1 MSRSTKRTLR
11 FSNDTIR
18 EFLFIMNARLL
29 SHYRGLSLLLGLT
42 LLAPDQTVASILPIL
57 PLLTA
62 AQDAS
67 SSPAGL
73 SFPHQERAREL
84 GERLYNSWRLSMSRR
99 DEVAWRKVTPRSRQ
113 QRVLNLVRSM
123 NGTLSHD
130 FFGEEAK
137 QLPMLE
143 QFRYI
148 GAIAGA
154 NRRTMNL
161 VYLGRLQVAE
171 GKSQPVAYVLYLV
184 DESGRGG
191 WTFDKSRFISLEHTP
206 KYTTRLSK
214 RDLSLLREVELF
226 HPYKALPPVTASVG
240 TPQLIAKVF
249 ADTPGRVVD
258 IKINGVS
265 THEFY
270 NERRADVILGGLK
283 KGENTVS
290 YTIAN
295 VDGAPRNT
303 FAIGLFV
310 MPTRAGQKPA
320 VVFEH
325 ILDSKMKAQGG
336 SFTFHIGNS
345 LLATMNPEYKGPR
358 AAPFRPVPL
367 KKKK

>member
-1 MSRSTKRTLR
+1 M
-11 FSNDTIR
+11 
-18 EFLFIMNARLL
+18 MNARLL
-29 SHYRGLSLLLGLT
+29 SHFRGLGFVFGLT
-42 LLAPDQTVASILPIL
+42 LFAQDYLEASAL
-57 PLLTA
+57 PLVPLLAVTQNSPSA
-62 AQDAS
+62 
-67 SSPAGL
+67 PAGL
-73 SFPHQERAREL
+73 SFPHQQRAREL

-113 QRVLNLVRSM
+113 QRVLNIVRSM
-123 NGTLSHD
+123 NGTLAHD

-143 QFRYI
+143 NFRYI

-161 VYLGRLQVAE
+161 IYLGRLQVAQ
-171 GKSQPVAYVLYLV
+171 GKSQAVAYVLYLV
-184 DESGRGG
+184 DESGRGH
-191 WTFDKSRFISLEHTP
+191 WTFDQSRFISLEHTP
-206 KYTTRLSK
+206 KYATRLSK
-214 RDLSLLREVELF
+214 KDLSLLREVELF
-226 HPYKALPPVTASVG
+226 HPYKSVPAVPSAVG
-240 TPQLIAKVF
+240 SPQLIAKIF

-283 KGENTVS
+283 KGANTVS

-295 VDGAPRNT
+295 VEGAPRNT

-310 MPTRAGQKPA
+310 MPTRADQQPA

-325 ILDSKMKAQGG
+325 ILDSKMKASGG

-345 LLATMNPEYKGPR
+345 LLATMNPAYKGPR
-358 AAPFRPVPL
+358 AAPYRPVPL